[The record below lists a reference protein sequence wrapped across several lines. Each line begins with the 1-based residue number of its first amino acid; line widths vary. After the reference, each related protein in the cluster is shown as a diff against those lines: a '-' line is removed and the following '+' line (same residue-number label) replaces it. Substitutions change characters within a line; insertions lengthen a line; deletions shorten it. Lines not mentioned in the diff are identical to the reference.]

1 MLQLVVRKSGRVDE
15 GPAAADL
22 DETELVRRCKA
33 GERAAQDELYN
44 RFRRVVAANLFRVL
58 GDRSELDD
66 LVQEVF
72 IIAFRGLATFR
83 HEARLATWLYRV
95 CVNVAL
101 GRIRTRA
108 RRPVTAVVA
117 DLEHAAHGATLAE
130 RPEAPDRAVERRQ
143 DHDRIYRA
151 LEQLAP
157 KKRIVLYLHEIEG
170 RDLKEIA
177 YLVDSN
183 AVTVRTRLFY
193 ARRELYRILAADGDG
208 APPGALAVVASDDA
222 GDGSGGAP

>member
-1 MLQLVVRKSGRVDE
+1 MLHLVVRKSGRVDD
-15 GPAAADL
+15 GPTAADL

-33 GERAAQDELYN
+33 GERAAQDELYH
-44 RFRRVVAANLFRVL
+44 RFRRVVAANLFRVI
-58 GDRSELDD
+58 GDRGELDD

-83 HEARLATWLYRV
+83 HEARLGTWLYRI

-108 RRPVTAVVA
+108 RRPVTASVT
-117 DLEHAAHGATLAE
+117 DLEQAAHGASLAD

-143 DHDRIYRA
+143 VHERIYRA
-151 LEQLAP
+151 LDQLAP

-170 RDLKEIA
+170 LDLKDIA

-193 ARRELYRILAADGDG
+193 ARREFYRILAGQGVDGQATPGADDPSDG
-208 APPGALAVVASDDA
+208 AEATP
-222 GDGSGGAP
+222 